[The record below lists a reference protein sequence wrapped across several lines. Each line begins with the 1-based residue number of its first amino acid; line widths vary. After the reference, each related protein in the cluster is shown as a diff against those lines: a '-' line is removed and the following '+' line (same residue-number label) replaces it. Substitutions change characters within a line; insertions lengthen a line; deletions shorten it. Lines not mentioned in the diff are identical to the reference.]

1 MKLSTITLAAAG
13 AIMAS
18 GCHSAKN
25 NAEAVAPM
33 KEAAPVEIVP
43 GPAVPGHM
51 RQSPPAVMPKA
62 VAYRMSGSYSSNVPV
77 NVNAAG
83 DIVSYPAPTD
93 LGPDSTPIDLGGGW
107 WLDRRGV
114 SANSVFTRY
123 TYAEYRALKTA
134 PTLSELKAAVIPGAR
149 VSETVTLPMTL
160 SEAEADLSAVKAA
173 LPTFSIKRQ

>member
-1 MKLSTITLAAAG
+1 MKLSSITLAAAG

-25 NAEAVAPM
+25 TGGQMAVAG
-33 KEAAPVEIVP
+33 EAAPVVIAP

-51 RQSPPAVMPKA
+51 RQSSPAVMPKA
-62 VAYRMSGSYSSNVPV
+62 VAYRMSGPYSLNVPV

-83 DIVSYPAPTD
+83 NIVSYPAPTD

-134 PTLSELKAAVIPGAR
+134 PSLSELKEAVIPGAK

-160 SEAEADLSAVKAA
+160 SEAEADLPAVKAA
-173 LPTFSIKRQ
+173 LPTFTLPR

>member
-1 MKLSTITLAAAG
+1 MKLSSITLAAAG

-25 NAEAVAPM
+25 TGGQMAVAG
-33 KEAAPVEIVP
+33 EAAPVVIAP

-51 RQSPPAVMPKA
+51 RQPSPAVMPKA
-62 VAYRMSGSYSSNVPV
+62 VAYRMSGPYSLNVPV

-123 TYAEYRALKTA
+123 TYDEYRALKTA

-160 SEAEADLSAVKAA
+160 SEAEADLPAVKAA
-173 LPTFSIKRQ
+173 LPTFTLPR